1 MSHRIVT
8 VTHPDGTKK
17 VIVGKQST
25 SNPTSVDISKPV
37 STREAEKYRRPKPGT
52 PKIGISHERN
62 GYKNGG
68 KLKLKVSK
76 II

>member
-1 MSHRIVT
+1 MSKRIVT

-17 VIVGKQST
+17 VIIGTAGNNKL
-25 SNPTSVDISKPV
+25 V
-37 STREAEKYRRPKPGT
+37 STRKAEEDKRPKPGT

-76 II
+76 NI